1 MSLMFCASV
10 LGRIVTPLPDDAFF
24 GFEWVRQQVNTQPP
38 IEGPPTARLATRS
51 ALHGHVNRHGRT
63 CLRRSAC
70 AGAASLPLR
79 PLSALERMRSF
90 STALSAKVEDE
101 ILSATSSVKD
111 SVKNAQG
118 NFRQRLGS
126 LRPEVP
132 AAASPTTDGSAIAP
146 AALRHGASA
155 PNLTGPHAALD
166 L

>member
-1 MSLMFCASV
+1 MFA
-10 LGRIVTPLPDDAFF
+10 PL
-24 GFEWVRQQVNTQPP
+24 
-38 IEGPPTARLATRS
+38 
-51 ALHGHVNRHGRT
+51 
-63 CLRRSAC
+63 AC

-101 ILSATSSVKD
+101 VLSATSSVKD
-111 SVKNAQG
+111 SVKNVQG

-132 AAASPTTDGSAIAP
+132 APAAPTTDESAMAP